1 MTLTPSPWLTSRGSR
16 MTPRHQLGQWDS
28 SPGLLLQLVQRSVS
42 TGPLNTWKISLELLK
57 VILQGCGKRLL
68 MNKANSQRKKVFTSN
83 QAWGCTPEFFSYL
96 SKYNSLPAFV
106 CLSFCASQDKL
117 SIIERGLMRFHMQI
131 FFEAHYAPRHRTRI
145 TCISLKP
152 GAPETGLW
160 WGTNTDKLRSFNIYK
175 YI

>member
-1 MTLTPSPWLTSRGSR
+1 MEPQSTFANDLLIIPVVLVMLTPSPWLTSRGSR
-16 MTPRHQLGQWDS
+16 MTPWHQLGQWDS

-42 TGPLNTWKISLELLK
+42 TGSLNTWKISFELLK

-131 FFEAHYAPRHRTRI
+131 FFEAH
-145 TCISLKP
+145 
-152 GAPETGLW
+152 
-160 WGTNTDKLRSFNIYK
+160 
-175 YI
+175 